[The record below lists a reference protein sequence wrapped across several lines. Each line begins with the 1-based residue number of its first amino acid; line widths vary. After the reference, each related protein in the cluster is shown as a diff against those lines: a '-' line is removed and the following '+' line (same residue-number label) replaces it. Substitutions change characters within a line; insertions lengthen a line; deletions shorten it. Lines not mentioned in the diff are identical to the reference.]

1 MKIVFSLVLMILC
14 VTTYSQNKSIQFETK
29 TFAEIKALAKA
40 QNKLIF
46 LDAYTIWC
54 GPCKY
59 MAKNIFTNDT
69 VADFYNSRFINAKI
83 DMEKG
88 EGIELAKLYQVR
100 CYPNLLYINGD
111 GEIVHRVG
119 GMRKTADFV
128 QLGQTAIDGKGTYK
142 EFSNTLKIEKSNS
155 TFLRNYISYISSTCL
170 PVDSLLSNYFNLQSK
185 EDLLSA
191 ENWRM
196 IYKFVK
202 NYSSKEFKFFVE
214 NKDKY
219 AQLYTKDSVDA
230 KINEVYYTYGRS
242 LIYSKTPK
250 TVELENYIVSLE
262 QMPIATPRKT
272 ALYLRLENSQK
283 NKDWKTFAQLLTEAN
298 ISLVGEEMYNSIA
311 WTVYEN
317 IDEEA
322 VLSRMAEQ
330 MQRMLKN
337 KTELNYFAEYDTYAS
352 LLFKL
357 NRKKEALKAA
367 NTAIEH
373 AKAMNLNP
381 EDYSKTNELIT
392 KINSLK

>member
-1 MKIVFSLVLMILC
+1 MKIVFSFVLFAFSLSAF
-14 VTTYSQNKSIQFETK
+14 SQNKSIQFETK
-29 TFAEIKALAKA
+29 TFAEIKALAKS

-46 LDAYTIWC
+46 LDAYTSWC

-69 VADFYNSRFINAKI
+69 VADFYNARFINAKI

-128 QLGQTAIDGKGTYK
+128 QLGQDAINGKETFK
-142 EFSNTLKIEKSNS
+142 SFSTLLATEKRNPE
-155 TFLRNYISYISSTCL
+155 FLRKYISYLSSTCL
-170 PVDSLLSNYFNLQSK
+170 AVDSLLSNYFNLQSK

-191 ENWRM
+191 ENWGM

-219 AQLYTKDSVDA
+219 AQLYTKDSVDN

-283 NKDWKTFAQLLTEAN
+283 NKDWKTFAQLLNEAN
-298 ISLVGEEMYNSIA
+298 ISLVGEEMLNSIA

-330 MQRMLKN
+330 MQGMLKN

-352 LLFKL
+352 LLFKFK
-357 NRKKEALKAA
+357 RKKEALKAA

>member
-1 MKIVFSLVLMILC
+1 
-14 VTTYSQNKSIQFETK
+14 
-29 TFAEIKALAKA
+29 
-40 QNKLIF
+40 
-46 LDAYTIWC
+46 
-54 GPCKY
+54 
-59 MAKNIFTNDT
+59 
-69 VADFYNSRFINAKI
+69 
-83 DMEKG
+83 
-88 EGIELAKLYQVR
+88 
-100 CYPNLLYINGD
+100 
-111 GEIVHRVG
+111 
-119 GMRKTADFV
+119 
-128 QLGQTAIDGKGTYK
+128 
-142 EFSNTLKIEKSNS
+142 
-155 TFLRNYISYISSTCL
+155 
-170 PVDSLLSNYFNLQSK
+170 
-185 EDLLSA
+185 
-191 ENWRM
+191 
-196 IYKFVK
+196 VK

-230 KINEVYYTYGRS
+230 KINEVYYNYGRS

-357 NRKKEALKAA
+357 KRKKEALKAA
-367 NTAIEH
+367 NSAIEH

>member
-1 MKIVFSLVLMILC
+1 
-14 VTTYSQNKSIQFETK
+14 
-29 TFAEIKALAKA
+29 
-40 QNKLIF
+40 
-46 LDAYTIWC
+46 
-54 GPCKY
+54 
-59 MAKNIFTNDT
+59 
-69 VADFYNSRFINAKI
+69 
-83 DMEKG
+83 
-88 EGIELAKLYQVR
+88 
-100 CYPNLLYINGD
+100 
-111 GEIVHRVG
+111 
-119 GMRKTADFV
+119 
-128 QLGQTAIDGKGTYK
+128 
-142 EFSNTLKIEKSNS
+142 
-155 TFLRNYISYISSTCL
+155 
-170 PVDSLLSNYFNLQSK
+170 
-185 EDLLSA
+185 
-191 ENWRM
+191 M

-230 KINEVYYTYGRS
+230 KINDLYYTYGRS
-242 LIYSKTPK
+242 LIYSKTLK
-250 TVELENYIVSLE
+250 TEELEKYILSLE

-373 AKAMNLNP
+373 AKAMKLNP

>member
-1 MKIVFSLVLMILC
+1 MKIVFSFVLFAFSLSAF
-14 VTTYSQNKSIQFETK
+14 SQNKSIQFETK
-29 TFAEIKALAKA
+29 TFAEIKALAKS

-46 LDAYTIWC
+46 LDAYTSWC

-128 QLGQTAIDGKGTYK
+128 QLGQDAINGKETFK
-142 EFSNTLKIEKSNS
+142 SFSTLLATEKRNPE
-155 TFLRNYISYISSTCL
+155 FLRKYISYLSSTCL
-170 PVDSLLSNYFNLQSK
+170 AVDSLLSNYFNLQSK

-191 ENWRM
+191 ENWGM

-219 AQLYTKDSVDA
+219 AQLYTKDSVDN

-283 NKDWKTFAQLLTEAN
+283 NKDWKTFAQLLNEAN
-298 ISLVGEEMYNSIA
+298 ISLVGEEMLNSIA

-330 MQRMLKN
+330 MQGMLKN

-352 LLFKL
+352 LLFKFK
-357 NRKKEALKAA
+357 RKKEALKAA

>member
-1 MKIVFSLVLMILC
+1 MKTVLSLVLMILS

-46 LDAYTIWC
+46 LDAYTSWC

-88 EGIELAKLYQVR
+88 EGVELAKLYQVR

-111 GEIVHRVG
+111 GEVIHRVG

-128 QLGQTAIDGKGTYK
+128 QLGQSAINGVGTYK
-142 EFSNTLKIEKSNS
+142 EFSNTFKTEKENS
-155 TFLRNYISYISSTCL
+155 IFLRNYISYLSSTCL
-170 PVDSLLSNYFNLQSK
+170 PVDSLLTNYFNLQSN
-185 EDLLSA
+185 EALLSA

-196 IYKFVK
+196 IYKYVK
-202 NYSSKEFKFFVE
+202 NFTSKEFKFFID

-219 AQLYTKDSVDA
+219 AQLYTKDSVDS

-250 TVELENYIVSLE
+250 TVEIENYILSLE
-262 QMPIATPRKT
+262 QMSIATTKKT
-272 ALYLRLENSQK
+272 ALYLRLENAQK
-283 NKDWKTFAQLLTEAN
+283 NKDWKTFSQLLSDAN
-298 ISLVGEEMYNSIA
+298 ISLIGEEMYNSIA
-311 WTVYEN
+311 WTLYEN
-317 IDEEA
+317 VDDETT
-322 VLSRMAEQ
+322 LSRMAEQ
-330 MQRMLKN
+330 MKRMLKN
-337 KTELNYFAEYDTYAS
+337 KTELKFFAEYDTYAS

-357 NRKKEALKAA
+357 KRKKEATKAA
-367 NTAIEH
+367 STAIEH

-381 EDYSKTNELIT
+381 EDYSTTNELIE
-392 KINSLK
+392 KINTLK